1 MLAYLWI
8 LNLLLIVDWAKNR
21 RQPFWLPALVLF
33 GPLGAAAY
41 IIYYYESIN
50 FPIELAKTVR
60 RLTGKKVVKA
70 CPRCGEVAEIKA
82 HQDGRQLHYMCQSC
96 IELTFAQ
103 GETAM
108 SAVEMAAD
116 IVREAGSRQ
125 PEAPPVLKE
134 SEPEA
139 EPEPVSEFEAELEIW
154 SVPSAPFRFP
164 DEVEHGLQK
173 LLKLEKRYGA
183 EMGRSPSLQQVVAI
197 QGQRAYSTE
206 ITAEKLKE
214 LFELAQETVGG
225 ELKKM
230 DWGPAWNAEQMRKS
244 IVSMNRDETLVWL
257 KKHVLQEFAGARG
270 APTKKSRK
278 ANEDRDQKL
287 DLLREHLESSL
298 AEETTLFFVNDC
310 ENEMTQEAVYALVSG
325 RLLLFWVNT
334 WVL

>member
-70 CPRCGEVAEIKA
+70 CPRCGEVAEIRA

-96 IELTFAQ
+96 IELTFTR
-103 GETAM
+103 GETAG
-108 SAVEMAAD
+108 SAVAMAAD

-125 PEAPPVLKE
+125 PQAAPAPD
-134 SEPEA
+134 A
-139 EPEPVSEFEAELEIW
+139 EFEAELEVW
-154 SVPSAPFRFP
+154 SVPSALFRFP

-206 ITAEKLKE
+206 ISAAKLKE

-225 ELKKM
+225 ELKEM

-244 IVSMNRDETLVWL
+244 IISMNSDETLVWL
-257 KKHVLQEFAGARG
+257 KKHVLQEFAGVRG

-287 DLLREHLESSL
+287 DLLLQHLEPSL
-298 AEETTLFFVNDC
+298 AAQTTLFFVNDC